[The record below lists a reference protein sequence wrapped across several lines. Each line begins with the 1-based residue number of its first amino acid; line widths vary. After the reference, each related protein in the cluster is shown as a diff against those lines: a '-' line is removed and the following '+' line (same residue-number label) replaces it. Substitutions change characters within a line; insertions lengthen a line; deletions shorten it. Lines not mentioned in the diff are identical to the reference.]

1 MEKVLIIL
9 AIIILIT
16 QHMLIKKFKK
26 DILKLE
32 SKVRVDDKLIDEI
45 WRDRLKRIEKEISK
59 E

>member
-45 WRDRLKRIEKEISK
+45 
-59 E
+59 

>member
-9 AIIILIT
+9 AIIILII

-45 WRDRLKRIEKEISK
+45 
-59 E
+59 